1 MLEKKIPVP
10 ENLAVEIHGKNLVV
24 KGNKG
29 TLEKSFEDPKFLS
42 ISIEKSGN
50 EITVSSSKDTKKY
63 RAMIGTIVAH
73 LNNMFIG
80 VTSGYKYT
88 LKIFYTHF
96 PINITVKDKEIQIR
110 NFLGEK
116 GARIAK
122 ITGKIEVKIEKDEIL
137 LSGINKEELGQT
149 SANIELACKITKRDR
164 RVFQDGI
171 YLAARAAA

>member
-1 MLEKKIPVP
+1 
-10 ENLAVEIHGKNLVV
+10 
-24 KGNKG
+24 
-29 TLEKSFEDPKFLS
+29 
-42 ISIEKSGN
+42 
-50 EITVSSSKDTKKY
+50 
-63 RAMIGTIVAH
+63 MIGTIVAH

-96 PINITVKDKEIQIR
+96 PINITVKDREIQIR